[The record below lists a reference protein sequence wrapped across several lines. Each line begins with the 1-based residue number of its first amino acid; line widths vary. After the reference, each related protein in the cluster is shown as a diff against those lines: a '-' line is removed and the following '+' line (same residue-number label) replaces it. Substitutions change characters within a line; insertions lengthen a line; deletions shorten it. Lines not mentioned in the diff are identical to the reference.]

1 VSAGTAKSCIT
12 MLRPPAELA
21 GSRAAFYKGGGLVDR
36 VSGWINLMLGT
47 ELTTRATRRA
57 FVRYGDLVGR
67 WDEPV
72 FAAAAALDLPMID
85 PNDTAAVARADAFI
99 DPTLH
104 RVAATWQ
111 DVPVPAPLRALA
123 DDTWAALDAL
133 PGHDDAA
140 TRAEFDRLRA
150 LYPYVH
156 RKVAAS
162 PARRIARMM
171 PADVVPPG
179 ARQSVAGMLWR
190 SPDPAG

>member
-1 VSAGTAKSCIT
+1 
-12 MLRPPAELA
+12 MLRAPAEVV
-21 GSRAAFYKGGGLVDR
+21 GSKAAYYNGRGVVDR
-36 VSGWINLMLGT
+36 VAGWINLMLGT
-47 ELTTRATRRA
+47 ELATRATPRA
-57 FVRYGDLVGR
+57 FVRYRDLIHD

-85 PNDTAAVARADAFI
+85 PQNLAAVHRVDAFI

-133 PGHDDAA
+133 PEHDDAG

-162 PARRIARMM
+162 PARRIARMV
-171 PADVVPPG
+171 PAEVVPQG
-179 ARQSVAGMLWR
+179 VRQSVAGMLWG
-190 SPDPAG
+190 SPDAVN